1 MKRSDIYGI
10 VALVGLLGLFITAGA
25 QTLSALILAGVPS
38 ATVALYGA
46 IKHYQHY
53 EIGD

>member
-10 VALVGLLGLFITAGA
+10 VTLIGLLGLFITAGA
-25 QTLSALILAGVPS
+25 ETVTSLLCAGIPS
-38 ATVALYGA
+38 ATVTFYGA